1 MRPAGRRCATR
12 LTHRQDD
19 RDARRGTDQRRGR
32 PGGGRQRRGRWH
44 PTDRRRSSRRESPQ
58 RCNRWRALGDKS
70 RERAVGGQARTNELL
85 EKYHLRPLLD
95 VVLRIYERDRD
106 SAGSVIGSAR
116 AFRLFLFFVP
126 LLLFVVGLF
135 GFLASWT
142 VSDDVNEAAGVTG
155 TLAVQIN
162 TALTQPNS
170 TRWIAT
176 FAGLTGM
183 IWAGRS
189 LSKVMVTAASIAWQ
203 PPVTTKAS
211 PPTTGLYRSR
221 SSAR

>member
-1 MRPAGRRCATR
+1 
-12 LTHRQDD
+12 
-19 RDARRGTDQRRGR
+19 
-32 PGGGRQRRGRWH
+32 
-44 PTDRRRSSRRESPQ
+44 
-58 RCNRWRALGDKS
+58 
-70 RERAVGGQARTNELL
+70 
-85 EKYHLRPLLD
+85 LLD

-155 TLAVQIN
+155 NVRRTDEHGADPAQQHPLDR
-162 TALTQPNS
+162 P
-170 TRWIAT
+170 

-183 IWAGRS
+183 MWAGRS